1 MKSRMRGFGPYRVL
15 CLAFLASLGGA
26 VCAQQTPS
34 VVVAPSKMPKV
45 GTVDPRFIS
54 YNVETVEVTGGQF
67 WKPYKLGVAG
77 QDPTEYPIG
86 TNPGLYHYLPPVDLT
101 NPRLR
106 KLAAALGPAYVRVSG
121 GWQNMTFFQND
132 DKPALAKA
140 PKGFDG
146 VLTRAQWKGVVE
158 FSRAV
163 DAKIFTSVAISSGTR
178 DADGIWT
185 PAQAKAEFD
194 YTKSLGGS
202 IAAVEF
208 MTEPAFPVKAGLP
221 AGYGAV
227 EFGRDVKLFKTFLR
241 QESPSTLF
249 FGPDGIGEGVPPMPG
264 SPKVVLPTEDLLK
277 ATGPVF
283 DGFSYHFLATASHR
297 CGGTLTVDR
306 ALTPEWLD
314 RAGQAAA
321 FYIALRN
328 KYLPGKPIWL
338 SETAEGSCGGDVFSG
353 QYVDSF
359 RFMSQLGTLAQMS
372 VKAVFYNTLL
382 SSDYGLINQDTFVPK
397 PNYWAALLWHK
408 TMGTVALDP
417 GVPKDKS
424 LRVYAQCMKNSVG
437 GVTLLALNT
446 DATEEQTFTVPQAG
460 DRYTLTAA
468 DLTSAKVSL
477 NGTELQTLPDGSIP
491 AIKGQHVQA
500 GTVRLAPL
508 SITFLTIPSA
518 RNKSCME

>member
-1 MKSRMRGFGPYRVL
+1 
-15 CLAFLASLGGA
+15 
-26 VCAQQTPS
+26 
-34 VVVAPSKMPKV
+34 MPKL
-45 GTVDPRFIS
+45 GTVDPRFVS

-67 WKPYKLGVAG
+67 WKPYKFGVEG

-86 TNPGLYHYLPPVDLT
+86 TNPGLYHYLPPVDLS

-121 GWQNMTFFQND
+121 GWQNMTFFQNN
-132 DKPALAKA
+132 DKPALAEA
-140 PKGFDG
+140 PKGFEG
-146 VLTRAQWKGVVE
+146 VLTRAQWKGVLE
-158 FSRAV
+158 FARAV
-163 DAKIFTSVAISSGTR
+163 DAKVFTSVAISPGTR
-178 DADGIWT
+178 DAEGTWT

-221 AGYGAV
+221 AGYDAAT
-227 EFGRDVKLFKTFLR
+227 FARDAKLFKTFLR
-241 QESPSTLF
+241 QESPKTLF

-264 SPKVVLPTEDLLK
+264 SPKVVLGTEDLMK

-297 CGGTLTVDR
+297 CGGTMTVDR

-314 RAGQAAA
+314 RAGQAGA
-321 FYIALRN
+321 FYIALRD

-338 SETAEGSCGGDVFSG
+338 SETAEASCGGDDFSG
-353 QYVDSF
+353 QFIDSF

-372 VKAVFYNTLL
+372 VKAVFYNTLI
-382 SSDYGLINQDTFVPK
+382 SSDYGLLNQDTFAPK
-397 PNYWAALLWHK
+397 PNYWAALLWHR

-417 GVPKDKS
+417 GGPTNKS
-424 LRVYAQCMKNSVG
+424 LRIYAQCMKNAIG

-446 DATEEQTFTVPQAG
+446 DATEEQTLTIPLAG

-468 DLTSAKVSL
+468 NLTSTSVWL
-477 NGTELQTLPDGSIP
+477 NGTELQTGPDGSLP
-491 AIKGQHVQA
+491 ATEGQHVLA
-500 GTVRLAPL
+500 GTLRLPPL

-518 RNKSCME
+518 RNKSCKE